1 MTYISDIQVASLFVI
16 FKTNISRDQ
25 AECSPVGESLAF
37 VALMYKAQI
46 RSNL

>member
-1 MTYISDIQVASLFVI
+1 MTYISDIQVGSLFVI

-37 VALMYKAQI
+37 VALMYKA
-46 RSNL
+46 